1 MGRAL
6 QDKDKRLS
14 NIKMTNK
21 DLREAGISF
30 VKPKNSKYPVEKR
43 LEAVTLYMACGN
55 MRQVEAVTGISYS
68 NLRLWQ
74 QQDWWKEM
82 EVEIKAARRT
92 QVSTKLNKLID
103 KAINLVEDRVD
114 NGDWHFNRKTSEFER
129 VPLSALTANKIV
141 TDMMTRTEAI
151 EKLQQQETV
160 IQNEASIQDTLKLL
174 ADQFASMNKKR
185 TVKPVEEVEDAVY
198 AEREARVPIG
208 NAHDHFSQGE
218 VDAIHEK
225 WEAGLQE
232 GSGSLYLEAGSSEE
246 EDGAEQSSF
255 DDDESGEGE
264 EGGWEGRGSQD
275 STV

>member
-198 AEREARVPIG
+198 AERET
-208 NAHDHFSQGE
+208 
-218 VDAIHEK
+218 
-225 WEAGLQE
+225 GLQE